1 MIVPTDIPTRFGSL
15 RAWQHGPSEGRL
27 VLRVHGLT
35 GTHEQVAKI
44 GVRLARQGFRFVSL
58 DLRGRGSS
66 DRTPPGT
73 YGWDNHAL
81 DVVAVADA
89 LAADRFSIVGVS
101 MGASV
106 AMKAAEL
113 ANDRVAA
120 VVLVDVA
127 GRVDPGIGPVVAEAL
142 AAVDPASA
150 DPAAVAEDRAYTI
163 TQDPY
168 ARWQHLT
175 MPTLLVRATRQVRP
189 GNGFVVPA
197 VDRDQFASTV
207 ASATVVEV
215 DATHLT
221 IADHPATATT
231 IAQFFSRLP
240 G

>member
-1 MIVPTDIPTRFGSL
+1 MPIDIPTRFGLL
-15 RAWQHGPSEGRL
+15 RAWQKGPSEGRL
-27 VLRVHGLT
+27 VLGIHGLT
-35 GTHEQVAKI
+35 GMHEQVAKI
-44 GVRLARQGFRFVSL
+44 GTHLGSQGLRFVSL

-89 LAADRFSIVGVS
+89 LAVDRFSIVGVS

-127 GRVDPGIGPVVAEAL
+127 GRVDPGIGPVVAQAL

-150 DPAAVAEDRAYTI
+150 DPAAVTEDRAYTV

-175 MPTLLVRATRQVRP
+175 MPTLLLRATREVRP
-189 GNGFVVPA
+189 GSGYVVPT
-197 VDRDQFASTV
+197 VDRDRFANTV
-207 ASATVVEV
+207 DTATIVEV
-215 DATHLT
+215 NATHLT
-221 IADHPATATT
+221 IADHPATATA
-231 IAQFFSRLP
+231 IAEFLSRFA